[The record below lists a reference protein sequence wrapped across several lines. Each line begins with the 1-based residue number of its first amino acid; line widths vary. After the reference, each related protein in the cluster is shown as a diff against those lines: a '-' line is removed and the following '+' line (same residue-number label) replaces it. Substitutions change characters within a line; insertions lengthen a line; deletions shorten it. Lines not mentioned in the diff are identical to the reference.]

1 MTNKPTV
8 TIGIPAYNEEANI
21 GYLLNEL
28 LGQKQEGYEIEKIIV
43 ASDGGNDK
51 TNEIVSKF
59 KSNGVKLIRGRLR
72 KGAPARQ
79 NQIIKLCNS
88 DILVLL
94 NADIAVYDE
103 HFLARLIAPI
113 IKQGADLVSGSLI
126 PIAPKTLTE
135 KILYVSF
142 FFKKSMYEKYNGG
155 RNVYTCQGPA
165 RAFSKRLYKG
175 FKFGN
180 VTAED
185 AYSYFYC
192 NMLGFKYFYAKEAQA
207 YFKLP
212 DNIRDHEKQSV
223 RFFYSKKKFSH
234 EFGKKFVEAEY
245 KLPYISGI
253 LILMKYL
260 FKHPINFTFYL
271 FIVVLMRIK
280 SFFAKG
286 ITGMWKI
293 SPSSKALRSEK

>member
-1 MTNKPTV
+1 MNNKPTV

-51 TNEIVSKF
+51 TNEIVSEF
-59 KSNGVKLIRGRLR
+59 KGNGVKLIRGRSR
-72 KGAPARQ
+72 KGAPIRQ

-94 NADIAVYDE
+94 NADIAIYDE
-103 HFLARLIAPI
+103 YFLGRLIAPI
-113 IKQGADLVSGSLI
+113 IKHGADLVSGSLI
-126 PIAPKTLTE
+126 PTAPKTLTE

-142 FFKKSMYEKYNGG
+142 LFKKSMYEKYNGG
-155 RNVYTCQGPA
+155 RNVYTCYGA
-165 RAFSKRLYKG
+165 VRAFSKRLYKG

-180 VTAED
+180 FAAED

-223 RFFYSKKKFSH
+223 RFFYSKKKFSQ

-245 KLPYISGI
+245 KLPFISGV
-253 LILMKYL
+253 LIFMKYL
-260 FKHPINFTFYL
+260 IKHPINFTFYL
-271 FIVVLMRIK
+271 FIVALMRIK
-280 SFFAKG
+280 SFFAKD
-286 ITGMWKI
+286 ITGMWQI
-293 SPSSKALRSEK
+293 SPSSKVLRGEK